1 MKFPGSLTALLSG
14 IVDYAG
20 LFPPAALSMHDAVR
34 NYAHYRDDQDEWA
47 LGKFIVPVARL
58 SEFMDEFESFSSK
71 SRPWKLS
78 VLPGSSIDD
87 DLRTISEFNASVAGK
102 AEIDTIEAKAAT
114 IDGILD
120 LTSIV
125 PKSFQLF
132 IEIPTVEDPSELIRA
147 IGERGACAKVR
158 TGGVI
163 AEAFPSSIELAR
175 FLAACVK
182 LDVRFK
188 ATAGLHHPV
197 RSVFN
202 LTYEADSEKGRMF
215 GYLNL
220 FLATAFL
227 REGMN
232 IEDVISLLE
241 EESSSAFAFDD
252 AGISWRSHRIGADS
266 LRRTR
271 EHMAASFGSC
281 SFADPM
287 NELRAMIALV
297 ADPLPR

>member
-1 MKFPGSLTALLSG
+1 MKFPGSLTALLPG

-20 LFPPAALSMHDAVR
+20 LFPPASLSMHDAVQ
-34 NYAHYRDDQDEWA
+34 NYARYRDDQDAWA
-47 LGKFIVPVARL
+47 LGRLIVPVARL
-58 SEFMDEFESFSSK
+58 SEFENEFKSFSSK
-71 SRPWKLS
+71 SRPWRLS

-87 DLRTISEFNASVAGK
+87 DLRVISEFNASVAGK

-114 IDGILD
+114 IDGVLD

-125 PKSFQLF
+125 QKLFQLF
-132 IEIPTVEDPSELIRA
+132 IEIPIVEDPSKLIRV

-163 AEAFPSSIELAR
+163 AEAFPSSTDLAR
-175 FLAACVK
+175 FLAACVE

-252 AGISWRSHRIGADS
+252 AGIAWRSHKIGADS

-281 SFADPM
+281 SFTEPM
-287 NELRAMIALV
+287 NELRTMITLV